1 MKAGVLFSG
10 GKDSSLAA
18 LLLSRDYEVELN
30 TFIFNQE
37 DDTTGVENAA
47 RAVGLPWRR
56 RIFDEGFLERVIGM
70 IVSCGYPSEGIQEVH
85 RTAVELLCRDY
96 PVVADGTRMDDRIP
110 MLTRSEVQ
118 SLQDRTGCSYLRP
131 LLGYGKREV
140 DRLARCHFVIVNGQT
155 GQIENGDY
163 ERRIRNGIAAE
174 GLDPRAYFP
183 EVHEQSLVLSRAVPG
198 TEVKFR

>member
-37 DDTTGVENAA
+37 DDTAGVENAA

-70 IVSCGYPSEGIQEVH
+70 IVSCGYPNEGIQEVH

-110 MLTRSEVQ
+110 MLTRNEGQ
-118 SLQDRTGCSYLRP
+118 SLQDRRCSTCLT

-174 GLDPRAYFP
+174 GLDSRAYFP